1 MLLPPIPR
9 RSWLPMAIL
18 LLAGYAGNYFSLPLF
33 FGVDFL
39 FGSISVLLVVSFFGI
54 RWGTLAAAIAATHT
68 FFLWNHPY
76 AAIVAIGE
84 ALFVGLVWRNQKQSL
99 VLLDVF
105 YWLVLGIPLVWL
117 FYFHLLQ
124 VDSAQTWLVVLKQ
137 SVNGIFN
144 AIIASLAIN
153 YLPIPTSWASRSPAR
168 HTPSMR
174 QVLLSLCATS
184 CFLPALILVVL
195 DCNLVF
201 QQIQSAIQVELDD
214 TAQEAIAGLDDRQRE
229 YLNALTQLGQ
239 VTVNNAVTSLSI
251 ANAPSP
257 QIQQSVELLQRV
269 YPEFLLLQVINA
281 TDTIVASASQLDPTL
296 TSPGKLDA
304 QHIKT
309 LKQIETSL
317 KPAIGNVHIH
327 STEQISQV
335 DLGVP
340 ILTNNR
346 LSGVVY
352 AHLNLSYLEGFL
364 RSRLSHRIHQIIL
377 LDAQNRII
385 ASSNSQLQLMQNFDR
400 LRGGELRS
408 LSQKTAS
415 GNTSFEN
422 TYLWLPPKGKLPAMV
437 RWRRSLYVKEQPL
450 SGNER
455 WKLVLE
461 IPAAPYIN
469 QLQQT
474 YISDLAFM
482 LATVLIILICG
493 ILLSRKLANP
503 LTQLATVTTDL
514 SSRLPEKKIS
524 QFPISSVGE
533 INSLIGNFQCMTIAL
548 NEKFQ
553 EVQAANQS
561 LKQRVQERTK
571 ELLQTNQKLEREIT
585 ERQQTDAALRESE
598 ERYRDLFENASDLI
612 QSVTPDG
619 HLVYVNRAWKETLD
633 YSEGE
638 ISRLTVFDIIHP
650 DNLVHCQEI
659 FQQVMSGTQI
669 SEIETAFVTKKGEK
683 IWVAGSIN
691 CKAIDGK
698 PIATRGIFRN
708 ITERKLAE
716 AEIIYALEKEK
727 QLVELKS
734 RFITT
739 ASHEFRTPLTTILM
753 SAKLLEQF
761 GDRASEDKKRMYLDR
776 IQIATKRMT
785 QLLDDIL
792 LIGKAEA
799 EKLEFNPKPVS
810 LEQFCRD
817 LVEEMQMSASS
828 KHSMIFI
835 SQAQQITANV
845 DEKLLRYIL
854 SNLLSNAIK
863 YSPKGGDINL
873 CLSIEAGKAI
883 FHIRD
888 RGIGIPAQDTEQL
901 FHSFHRGSNVE
912 NISGTGLGMSIV
924 KQCVD
929 LHGGEISVI
938 SEVGTG
944 TTFVVTLPI

>member
-39 FGSISVLLVVSFFGI
+39 FGSISVLLVVRFFGI
-54 RWGTLAAAIAATHT
+54 RWGTIAAAIASVHT

-76 AAIVAIGE
+76 AAIVLIGE
-84 ALFVGLVWRNQKQSL
+84 ALFIGLLWRNQRQSL

-105 YWLVLGIPLVWL
+105 YWLLLGIPLVWL
-117 FYFHLLQ
+117 FYSRLLH

-144 AIIASLAIN
+144 SIIASLAIN
-153 YLPIPTSWASRSPAR
+153 YLPISRWVSRAQVR

-195 DCNLVF
+195 DCNLVS
-201 QQIQSAIQVELDD
+201 QQIHNTIQVELKD
-214 TAQEAIAGLDDRQRE
+214 TAQEVIAGLADRQRE
-229 YLNALTQLGQ
+229 YLNVLSQLGQ
-239 VTVNNAVTSLSI
+239 LATNNTT
-251 ANAPSP
+251 ANAPST
-257 QIQQSVELLQRV
+257 QLQHSLELLQQV
-269 YPEFLLLQVINA
+269 YPELILLQVINA
-281 TDTIVASASQLDPTL
+281 TDTIVASAPQIDPAL

-317 KPAIGNVHIH
+317 KPTIGNVHIH
-327 STEQISQV
+327 PNERIPQI
-335 DLGVP
+335 DIGVP

-352 AHLNLSYLEGFL
+352 AHLNLSYLENFL
-364 RSRLSHRIHQIIL
+364 RSQLSHRVHQIIL
-377 LDAQNRII
+377 LDSHNQIV
-385 ASSNSQLQLMQNFDR
+385 ASSDSKLQLMQNFDR
-400 LRGGELRS
+400 LRGGEMRS

-415 GNTSFEN
+415 GNIYFEN

-450 SGNER
+450 NDRSQ
-455 WKLVLE
+455 WKLILE
-461 IPAAPYIN
+461 IPAAPYIDH
-469 QLQQT
+469 LQQT
-474 YISDLAFM
+474 YINDLTFM
-482 LATVLIILICG
+482 LVTVLIVLIGG

-514 SSRLPEKKIS
+514 SSQLPEKNLMRFPTS
-524 QFPISSVGE
+524 QVVE
-533 INSLIGNFQCMTIAL
+533 INSLIGNFQFMTVAL

-553 EVQAANQS
+553 EVQAANES
-561 LKQRVQERTK
+561 LQQRVQERTK
-571 ELLQTNQKLEREIT
+571 ELLRTNRKLEREIN
-585 ERQQTDAALRESE
+585 ERQQADAALRESE

-633 YSEGE
+633 YSEDE
-638 ISRLTVFDIIHP
+638 ISRLRIFDVIHP
-650 DNLVHCQEI
+650 DNLEHCQKTFRE
-659 FQQVMSGTQI
+659 VMSGKQI
-669 SEIETAFVTKKGEK
+669 SEIETAFITKQGEK
-683 IWVAGSIN
+683 VWVAGSIN
-691 CKAIDGK
+691 CKIINGK

-716 AEIIYALEKEK
+716 AEMIYALEKEK

-785 QLLDDIL
+785 QLLDDVL

-799 EKLEFNPKPVS
+799 EKLEFNPTPVP
-810 LEQFCRD
+810 LEQFCHD
-817 LVEEMQMSASS
+817 LVEEMRMSASS
-828 KHSMIFI
+828 KHSIIFT
-835 SQAQQITANV
+835 SQAQPITANV

-863 YSPKGGDINL
+863 YSPKGGDID
-873 CLSIEAGKAI
+873 LSLFIEARKAT
-883 FHIRD
+883 FSIRD
-888 RGIGIPAQDTEQL
+888 RGIGIPAQDIEQL

-929 LHGGEISVI
+929 LHSGEISVT
-938 SEVGTG
+938 SEVGIG

>member
-39 FGSISVLLVVSFFGI
+39 FGSIAVLLVVRFFGI
-54 RWGTLAAAIAATHT
+54 RWGTFAAAIASVHT

-76 AAIVAIGE
+76 AAIVLIGE
-84 ALFVGLVWRNQKQSL
+84 ALFVGLLWRNQKQSL
-99 VLLDVF
+99 VLLDVL

-117 FYFHLLQ
+117 FYSRLLH

-144 AIIASLAIN
+144 SIIASLAIN
-153 YLPIPTSWASRSPAR
+153 YFPISTSWMSRYPVR

-201 QQIQSAIQVELDD
+201 QQIQTAIQVELKD
-214 TAQEAIAGLDDRQRE
+214 TAQEAIAGLEDRQRE
-229 YLNALTQLGQ
+229 YFNTLTQLSQ
-239 VTVNNAVTSLSI
+239 VAGNH

-257 QIQQSVELLQRV
+257 QLQQSLELLQRV
-269 YPEFLLLQVINA
+269 YPELVLLQVIDA
-281 TDTIVASASQLDPTL
+281 TDTIVASASQIDPAL

-304 QHIKT
+304 QDIKT

-317 KPAIGNVHIH
+317 KPAIGNVRVH
-327 STEQISQV
+327 STLKIPQL

-340 ILTNNR
+340 ILTENR

-352 AHLNLSYLEGFL
+352 AHLNLSYLENFL
-364 RSRLSHRIHQIIL
+364 RSQLSHRVHQIIL
-377 LDAQNRII
+377 LDSYNRII
-385 ASSNSQLQLMQNFDR
+385 ASSNSQSKLMQTFDR
-400 LRGGELRS
+400 LRGGEMRS

-415 GNTSFEN
+415 GNTYFEN
-422 TYLWLPPKGKLPAMV
+422 TYLWLPPKEKLPAMV

-450 SGNER
+450 SGNSQ
-455 WKLVLE
+455 WKLILE
-461 IPAAPYIN
+461 IPAAPYID

-474 YISDLAFM
+474 YINDLAFM

-493 ILLSRKLANP
+493 LLLSRKLANP

-514 SSRLPEKKIS
+514 SSRLPTKTFL
-524 QFPISSVGE
+524 QFPTSSVVE
-533 INSLIGNFQCMTIAL
+533 INSLIGNFQFMTVAL

-561 LKQRVQERTK
+561 LQERVQERTK
-571 ELLQTNQKLEREIT
+571 ELLRTNQQLEREIN
-585 ERQQTDAALRESE
+585 ERQQANVALRESE

-619 HLVYVNRAWKETLD
+619 RLVYVNRAWKETLD
-633 YSEGE
+633 YSEDE
-638 ISRLTVFDIIHP
+638 ISRLTIFDIIHP
-650 DNLVHCQEI
+650 DNLEHCQKTFRE
-659 FQQVMSGTQI
+659 VMAGKQI
-669 SEIETAFVTKKGEK
+669 SEIETAFVTKHGEK

-691 CKAIDGK
+691 CKFINGQ

-716 AEIIYALEKEK
+716 AEMIYALEKEK

-761 GDRASEDKKRMYLDR
+761 GDRASEDKKRLYLDR

-799 EKLEFNPKPVS
+799 EKLEFNPTPVL
-810 LEQFCRD
+810 LEKFCHD
-817 LVEEMQMSASS
+817 LVEEMQMSASN
-828 KHSMIFI
+828 KHSIIFT
-835 SQAQQITANV
+835 SQAQQISANV

-863 YSPKGGDINL
+863 YSPKGGDIDLN
-873 CLSIEAGKAI
+873 LSIEAEKAI
-883 FHIRD
+883 FYIRD
-888 RGIGIPAQDTEQL
+888 RGIGIPTQDTEQL

-929 LHGGEISVI
+929 LHGGEISVT
-938 SEVGTG
+938 SEVGIG